1 MTTKRFIKDLRALV
15 LKFREDSIA
24 MCGGP
29 KYAAFSDTV
38 VWDEAKS
45 DSLGHGKCVAL
56 VFDGGGYDELSC
68 QGMLADLGSESYR
81 VKVFA
86 LAKRHGMHAEDYTSY
101 MMTFHAE

>member
-1 MTTKRFIKDLRALV
+1 MTTKRFIKDLRALI
-15 LKFREDSIA
+15 LKFREDSIEI
-24 MCGGP
+24 CGP

-45 DSLGHGKCVAL
+45 DSCGYGKCVAL

-68 QGMLADLGSESYR
+68 QGMLADLGSETYR
-81 VKVFA
+81 LKVFA
-86 LAKRHGMHAEDYTSY
+86 LAKRHGMHTEDCTSY

>member
-1 MTTKRFIKDLRALV
+1 M
-15 LKFREDSIA
+15 
-24 MCGGP
+24 
-29 KYAAFSDTV
+29 
-38 VWDEAKS
+38 
-45 DSLGHGKCVAL
+45 AL